1 MVNYDKKSF
10 LAGIGVGRTL
20 KGWASTTDDPTGGR
34 QYVIGEPL
42 ERVISGSA
50 WDPDLN
56 GATYEMGIDGYVPG
70 EYGVQIGLP
79 SETSTV
85 NAQAVVAAALSIPN
99 VTLQSEDGATTG
111 VRITLSAVNPPT
123 GDLTIALFGLEAIT

>member
-1 MVNYDKKSF
+1 MNYDKKSF

-20 KGWASTTDDPTGGR
+20 KGWASATDDPTGGL

-42 ERVISGSA
+42 ERVISA
-50 WDPDLN
+50 AEWDPELN
-56 GATYEMGIDGYVPG
+56 GATYEMEIDGYLPG

-85 NAQAVVAAALSIPN
+85 NAQAVAAAALSIPN
-99 VTLQSEDGATTG
+99 VTLKSSNDVVTG
-111 VRITLSAVNPPT
+111 VQITLSAVNPPT
-123 GDLTIALFGLEAIT
+123 KDLTIAFFGLEETP